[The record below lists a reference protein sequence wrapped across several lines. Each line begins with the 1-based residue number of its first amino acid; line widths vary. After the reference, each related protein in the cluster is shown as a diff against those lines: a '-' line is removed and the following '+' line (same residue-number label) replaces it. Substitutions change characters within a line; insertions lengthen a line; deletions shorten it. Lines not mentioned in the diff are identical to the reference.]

1 MMKPFPAFAVIE
13 MNYFSRM
20 VDHIAKFAMMPHWL
34 DEMRRFTKELQKQE
48 LFKGLGLAVAEK
60 IKLLKEQ
67 QK

>member
-1 MMKPFPAFAVIE
+1 MKPSHVFAGIE
-13 MNYFSRM
+13 MNYFDNM

-34 DEMRRFTKELQKQE
+34 DEMRRFTKELQEQE
-48 LFKGLGLAVAEK
+48 LFKGLGLAVADK

>member
-1 MMKPFPAFAVIE
+1 LEVAV
-13 MNYFSRM
+13 NYFDNI

-34 DEMRRFTKELQKQE
+34 DEMRRFTKELQEQE
-48 LFKGLGLAVAEK
+48 LFKGLGLAVADK